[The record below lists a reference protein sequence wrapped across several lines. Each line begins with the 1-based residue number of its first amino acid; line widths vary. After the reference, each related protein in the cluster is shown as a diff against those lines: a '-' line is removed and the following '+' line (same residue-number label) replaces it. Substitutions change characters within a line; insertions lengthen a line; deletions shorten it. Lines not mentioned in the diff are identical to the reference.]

1 MFDSSPARQALCRLA
16 KKTFTIPIPSTLDR
30 LPHVHRKTDLTGR
43 PSVIFS
49 GQEIRTPSEGA
60 LRLDRSAYLQDHDQ
74 GTEFVEDAAR
84 VTGAA
89 GGHAARVDLHVVR

>member
-1 MFDSSPARQALCRLA
+1 MLCLLT
-16 KKTFTIPIPSTLDR
+16 KKGVSNLYSLRTRPFASCPP
-30 LPHVHRKTDLTGR
+30 KTGPDWT

-49 GQEIRTPSEGA
+49 GQEIRTASEGA
-60 LRLDRSAYLQDHDQ
+60 LRLDRSAYLRDHDR

-89 GGHAARVDLHVVR
+89 GGYAARVDLHLVR